1 MSRRKTNEEFLAELA
16 AVNPNIEPLEPY
28 VSAVTKMDC
37 RCKVCGYVWK
47 AKPHNLLGGHGCPK
61 CAAVSK
67 SLKMRE
73 RMNAEKGSQGA

>member
-16 AVNPNIEPLEPY
+16 GGNPNIQPLEPY

-37 RCKVCGYVWK
+37 RCKVGGNVWK

-61 CAAVSK
+61 CALVSK
-67 SLKMRE
+67 SLKMRAH
-73 RMNAEKGSQGA
+73 MNAEKDGHSA